1 MKTIGER
8 IKQAR
13 EQLGWS
19 GEHLAKL
26 VGYKTQSGISNL
38 EQRATGSGGNKIG
51 QIAKAL
57 NVPLDWLV
65 NGPDSDK
72 VPFLPAKQSN
82 YSNDSTVVPLMAA
95 QESGARQY
103 DSITTQVLAIFAK
116 FDTAQKA
123 AALALLKQYE
133 AVLGSH
139 QDGQAL

>member
-13 EQLGWS
+13 DELGWS
-19 GEHLAKL
+19 GLYLANQ

-51 QIAKAL
+51 KIAQAL
-57 NVPLDWLV
+57 NVPLEWLV

-72 VPFLPAKQSN
+72 VPFLPPKQAGE
-82 YSNDSTVVPLMAA
+82 STVVQISSV
-95 QESGARQY
+95 QEPGRQY
-103 DSITTQVLAIFAK
+103 DPITSQVLIILAK
-116 FDTAQKA
+116 FDTPQKA

-133 AVLGSH
+133 GVLGSH

>member
-13 EQLGWS
+13 DELGWT
-19 GEHLAKL
+19 GLYLANR

-51 QIAKAL
+51 QIAQVL
-57 NVPLDWLV
+57 NVPLDWLI

-72 VPFLPAKQSN
+72 VPFLSN
-82 YSNDSTVVPLMAA
+82 ESISQATVVQLSAA
-95 QESGARQY
+95 QEAASRQY
-103 DSITTQVLAIFAK
+103 DALTHQMLGIFSK
-116 FDTAQKA
+116 FNASQKA
-123 AALALLKQYE
+123 AAIALLKQYE
-133 AVLGSH
+133 VVLGSH